1 MVVSLP
7 AAPQPTQPEPELP
20 ELPEVPADV
29 EGAGPSHSETAP
41 AEGLRR

>member
-7 AAPQPTQPEPELP
+7 AAPQPTQPEP